1 MMESSY
7 LQDMLLS
14 LNPAVGKR
22 GCLPNHS
29 SVVDWIEQ
37 AYTSHLGIV
46 TEKLHAAQSKIHL
59 SFDLWSSRNLRALLG
74 INCHF
79 ADEFGNLK
87 TFLLSLP
94 EQSGPHSGINIAN
107 NVAAIINHFD
117 LADKIGYF
125 MTDNATNNDTC
136 IEALGTEFGFNP
148 LHRRLRCSGHKIN
161 LVARAMLWGVDEE
174 AFENELAHVTI
185 EDQDLLIWRR
195 RGPLGKM
202 KHHHLDTLLLK
213 GTRHSSSCRGSIH

>member
-59 SFDLWSSRNLRALLG
+59 SFDL
-74 INCHF
+74 
-79 ADEFGNLK
+79 
-87 TFLLSLP
+87 
-94 EQSGPHSGINIAN
+94 
-107 NVAAIINHFD
+107 
-117 LADKIGYF
+117 
-125 MTDNATNNDTC
+125 
-136 IEALGTEFGFNP
+136 
-148 LHRRLRCSGHKIN
+148 
-161 LVARAMLWGVDEE
+161 
-174 AFENELAHVTI
+174 
-185 EDQDLLIWRR
+185 
-195 RGPLGKM
+195 
-202 KHHHLDTLLLK
+202 
-213 GTRHSSSCRGSIH
+213 